1 MIYTQNE
8 DNSLMMQGRFL
19 GFFSPQS
26 RSWPNQKSWDTF
38 QLKLCL
44 QPHSLIRAFLL
55 AGLERTELQWNHPQW
70 PLPVEQ
76 AEALL
81 IRVAALM
88 HQGLREMEAPVTGRK
103 WSVTALEVQGRRE
116 FVTCPSPWPA
126 SAAVEH
132 RFVSADIVAY
142 MSHTLHWKFY
152 LMSFEEKYFKQ
163 FYVFL
168 YPGKKFE
175 NTSSPCGESFLFSS
189 CQNTRVIW
197 VFLSSFPDACF
208 ELMGLNRSN
217 LLCWHFPPPSAQRVS
232 LCRYIIISFPEETA
246 LLKIEQMG
254 WEI

>member
-1 MIYTQNE
+1 MKTIHWWCKVGYW
-8 DNSLMMQGRFL
+8 F
-19 GFFSPQS
+19 FFSPQS

-38 QLKLCL
+38 KLKLCL
-44 QPHSLIRAFLL
+44 QRHTLIRAFLL
-55 AGLERTELQWNHPQW
+55 AGLERTELQSVPRGTILSGLSQW
-70 PLPVEQ
+70 SRQKLSSS
-76 AEALL
+76 
-81 IRVAALM
+81 ALM
-88 HQGLREMEAPVTGRK
+88 YQGLREIEAPVVGRK
-103 WSVTALEVQGRRE
+103 WSVTAMEVQERRE
-116 FVTCPSPWPA
+116 FVMCPSPWPA

-175 NTSSPCGESFLFSS
+175 HTSSPCGESFLFSS

-217 LLCWHFPPPSAQRVS
+217 LLCWHFPPPTAQRVS